1 MTADGPESVVPEEGE
16 SVSRGPVRWEA
27 RCRAGVSRTED
38 GCGEIEAPCRGAE
51 AAGAALKSMHMI
63 WVAFEIDV
71 AVAFGSQ
78 FLLHAVCR
86 LPVTCWLAGMPVSTE
101 TDSFCS

>member
-1 MTADGPESVVPEEGE
+1 MSPE
-16 SVSRGPVRWEA
+16 GPVRWEA

-78 FLLHAVCR
+78 LLLFCMLFVACLSLAGQPVCR
-86 LPVTCWLAGMPVSTE
+86 LAQKLTVFVRE
-101 TDSFCS
+101 TVLL